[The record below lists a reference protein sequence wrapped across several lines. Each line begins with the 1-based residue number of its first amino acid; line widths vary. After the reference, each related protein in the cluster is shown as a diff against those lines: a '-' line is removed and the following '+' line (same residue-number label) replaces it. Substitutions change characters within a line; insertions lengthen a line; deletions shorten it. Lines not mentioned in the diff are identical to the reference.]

1 MKLKYDFDILSLGDE
16 IIAVPIG
23 NATQNFHGVVKMNNS
38 ANFIFQMLKDNQTQ
52 ESILEA
58 LKENYDTPVPQL
70 KEYAIDFIEELKK
83 QNLLAE

>member
-70 KEYAIDFIEELKK
+70 KEYVIDFIEELKK